1 MKKQIL
7 LILFSSLLLLAC
19 VPTPEEDAVKQKDTN
34 VLIDTVLSEQ
44 TQVNADNLPASV
56 NEQFPERFQCD
67 THTNIKNVH
76 IVADVPLR
84 VFSDSGFPLIRVE
97 RTGIDVKD
105 QYEMLKRCFGTDQL
119 YIWRERRLTKKEV
132 AERIVTL
139 LEWEATVEQR
149 HKEWDGTEE
158 DWEFL
163 ENQVHNELEELQEQF
178 RTMTDDE
185 EQAPFVKWAGS
196 PCPAGEVYYIVADP
210 YETGNTIPPYDLAVA
225 HVETNQPY
233 PSVEYSNMWRDTPV
247 IETLKDISEGT
258 KRIPKEEYHLKQ
270 NSATISAQD
279 AIDKAMQIVD
289 GFGTFDVID
298 VQWSNDADQDG
309 DARGEVH
316 HWFYTVRLSRVYEG
330 ACTTTCS
337 MWCSNW
343 EDDNAEEQQDYF
355 IANWSDE
362 VIRALVDRDG
372 TLLGFDWRGKL
383 NPTEVLAANTPLL
396 SYDEITE
403 ILKAQVNRVFSW
415 DDHQDGT
422 LVIDDVQLGLMRIR
436 EKNNMESGLLVPVW
450 YFTGAFVYAD
460 RYAEARLK
468 EGLSE
473 HQAHQQD
480 YIDFPLLVINAIDGT
495 IIDPMKGY

>member
-1 MKKQIL
+1 MKRIAIVL
-7 LILFSSLLLLAC
+7 SALLLLCAC
-19 VPTPEEDAVKQKDTN
+19 LPTPETDAVKQKDTN

-44 TQVNADNLPASV
+44 EKAEADIPSAPV
-56 NEQFPERFQCD
+56 KAQFPERFQFD
-67 THTNIKNVH
+67 AYTDIKNVH
-76 IVADVPLR
+76 IAVDVPLR
-84 VFSDSGFPLIRVE
+84 IFSDGGFPLVRVE

-105 QYEMLKRCFGTDQL
+105 QYEMIKRCFGTDQL
-119 YIWRERRLTKKEV
+119 YIWQKRRLTKKEV

-139 LEWEATVEQR
+139 QEWEATAEQR
-149 HKEWDGTEE
+149 HREWEGTEE
-158 DWEFL
+158 DWEFVV
-163 ENQVHNELEELQEQF
+163 NQFHNELEALQEQF

-185 EQAPFVKWAGS
+185 EQAPFAKWDGS
-196 PCPAGEVYYIVADP
+196 PCPAGEVYYIVSDP
-210 YETGNTIPPYDLAVA
+210 YETGNALPPMDLANAEVD
-225 HVETNQPY
+225 TNHSY
-233 PSVEYSNMWRDTPV
+233 PFIRYTNMWWDTPV
-247 IETLKDISEGT
+247 IETLKDITEST

-270 NSATISAQD
+270 NGASISAQD
-279 AIDKAMQIVD
+279 AIDKALQIVD
-289 GFGTFDVID
+289 GFGTFDAID
-298 VQWSNDADQDG
+298 VQWCNDADLDG

-316 HWFYTVRLSRVYEG
+316 HWYYAVRLSRVYEG
-330 ACTTTCS
+330 ACTTTCA
-337 MWCSNW
+337 MWCSNS

-355 IANWSDE
+355 AANWSDE

-383 NPTEVLAANTPLL
+383 KPTEVLSANTPLL

-468 EGLSE
+468 EGFSE

-480 YIDFPLLVINAIDGT
+480 YYDFPLLVINAIDGS
-495 IIDPMKGY
+495 IIDPWLGY